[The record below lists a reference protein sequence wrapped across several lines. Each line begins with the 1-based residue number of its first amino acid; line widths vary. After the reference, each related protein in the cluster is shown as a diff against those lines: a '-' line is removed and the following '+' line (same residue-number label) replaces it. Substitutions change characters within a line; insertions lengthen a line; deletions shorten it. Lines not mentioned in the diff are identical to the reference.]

1 MSVKFRSPEA
11 FEEVA
16 TSVLLTVVLMIV
28 PVITLFA
35 SL

>member
-1 MSVKFRSPEA
+1 MSVKFRNPEA

-28 PVITLFA
+28 PFITLFA